1 MITYF
6 KEEDRIIVKAVFT
19 IENVKDDKNLNE
31 LVANGLM
38 KLAEQIKQNKIRIYD
53 IKELGLY

>member
-31 LVANGLM
+31 LIANGLM
-38 KLAEQIKQNKIRIYD
+38 RLAEQIRENKIRIYD

>member
-6 KEEDRIIVKAVFT
+6 KEEDRIIIKAVFV
-19 IENVKDDKNLNE
+19 IENVKDGKNLNE
-31 LVANGLM
+31 TIADGLM
-38 KLAEQIKQNKIRIYD
+38 RLAEQIRENKIRIYD

>member
-19 IENVKDDKNLNE
+19 IENVKDYKNLNE
-31 LVANGLM
+31 IIADGLM
-38 KLAEQIKQNKIRIYD
+38 KLSEQIRENKIRIYD

>member
-6 KEEDRIIVKAVFT
+6 KEEDRIIVKAVFA
-19 IENVKDDKNLNE
+19 IENVKDGKNLNE
-31 LVANGLM
+31 IIADGLM
-38 KLAEQIKQNKIRIYD
+38 KLAEQIRENKIRIYD

>member
-19 IENVKDDKNLNE
+19 IENVKDGKNLDE
-31 LVANGLM
+31 LIANGLTR
-38 KLAEQIKQNKIRIYD
+38 LAEQIRENKIRIYD
-53 IKELGLY
+53 TKELGLY